1 MKSFMNCLQAQ
12 DDIQSLHHFWLN
24 WLKVSLTN
32 GINSISHLCNNST
45 IFLSLDLMKSSI
57 SDISKN
63 IDSCFKNSGIR
74 SDGDLPAY
82 CSPIFLGLMFAPFDF
97 RNSDSIF

>member
-1 MKSFMNCLQAQ
+1 
-12 DDIQSLHHFWLN
+12 
-24 WLKVSLTN
+24 
-32 GINSISHLCNNST
+32 
-45 IFLSLDLMKSSI
+45 MKSSI